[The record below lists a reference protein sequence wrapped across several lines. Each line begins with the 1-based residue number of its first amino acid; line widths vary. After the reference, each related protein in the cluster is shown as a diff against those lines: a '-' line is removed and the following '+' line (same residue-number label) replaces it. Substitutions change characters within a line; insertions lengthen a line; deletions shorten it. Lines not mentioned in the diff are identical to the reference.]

1 MPQMNWADFISAFG
15 LLLLAELG
23 DKTQLAVLTQ
33 VCKHRTVL
41 PVFLGGSLALTILTG
56 IGVAFGQA
64 MGVLLPAAIIRRVAA
79 VLFIAM
85 GLYLAYQHLRQAGQ
99 PEETD
104 ESLVCDADN
113 ADQSAALRRRDWVA
127 FSSTFVLIFLAELG
141 DKTQLASISL
151 ASKSSSPWM
160 VFLGASLAL
169 STVTAMGVLFGQG
182 ISRLVPERILR
193 LLSAAAFI
201 ILGVLI
207 WFGVL

>member
-1 MPQMNWADFISAFG
+1 MNWADFISAFS

-33 VCKHRTVL
+33 VCKYRVVL

-64 MGVLLPAAIIRRVAA
+64 VGLLLPADIIRRAA
-79 VLFIAM
+79 ALLFLLM
-85 GLYLAYQHLRQAGQ
+85 GLYLAYQMVRQAGQ
-99 PEETD
+99 
-104 ESLVCDADN
+104 
-113 ADQSAALRRRDWVA
+113 ADQSDDAPICDVDAIQSSAVRRRNWAA

-169 STVTAMGVLFGQG
+169 SVVTAVGALFGQG
-182 ISRLVPERILR
+182 ISRLIPERVLR
-193 LLSAAAFI
+193 FAAAAAFI
-201 ILGVLI
+201 ALGALIWCGVL
-207 WFGVL
+207 

>member
-1 MPQMNWADFISAFG
+1 MNWADFVSAFS

-33 VCKHRTVL
+33 VCKYRTVL

-64 MGVLLPAAIIRRVAA
+64 MGVLLPADIIRRVAA
-79 VLFIAM
+79 VLFIVM
-85 GLYLAYQHLRQAGQ
+85 GLYLAYQHLRQSGQ
-99 PEETD
+99 QEEAN
-104 ESLVCDADN
+104 ESLVCDTD

-151 ASKSSSPWM
+151 ASKSTSPWM

-193 LLSAAAFI
+193 LLSAGAFI

>member
-1 MPQMNWADFISAFG
+1 MSWADFASAFG

-33 VCKHRTVL
+33 VCKYRTVL

-56 IGVAFGQA
+56 LGVAFGQA
-64 MGVLLPAAIIRRVAA
+64 MGVLLPADIIRRAAA
-79 VLFIAM
+79 VLFIVM

-99 PEETD
+99 HEEADEALICETD
-104 ESLVCDADN
+104 
-113 ADQSAALRRRDWVA
+113 ADQSAALRRRDWAA

-141 DKTQLASISL
+141 DKSQLASISL
-151 ASKSSSPWM
+151 ASKSTSPWM

-169 STVTAMGVLFGQG
+169 TTVTALGVLFGQG
-182 ISRLVPERILR
+182 ISRLVPERVLR

-201 ILGVLI
+201 VLGVLI

>member
-1 MPQMNWADFISAFG
+1 MNWADFASAFG

-33 VCKHRTVL
+33 VCKYRTVL
-41 PVFLGGSLALTILTG
+41 PVFLGGSFALTILTG

-64 MGVLLPAAIIRRVAA
+64 MGTLLPADIIRRVAA

-85 GLYLAYQHLRQAGQ
+85 GLYLAYQHLHQAGQ
-99 PEETD
+99 PEEAD
-104 ESLVCDADN
+104 ESLVCDADD
-113 ADQSAALRRRDWVA
+113 ADQSAALRRRDWAA

>member
-1 MPQMNWADFISAFG
+1 MSWADFASAFG

-33 VCKHRTVL
+33 VCKYRTAL

-56 IGVAFGQA
+56 LGVAFGQA
-64 MGVLLPAAIIRRVAA
+64 MGVLLPADIIRRAAA
-79 VLFIAM
+79 VLFIVM

-99 PEETD
+99 REGANEALICDTD
-104 ESLVCDADN
+104 
-113 ADQSAALRRRDWVA
+113 ADQSATLRRRDWAA

-151 ASKSSSPWM
+151 ASKSTSPWM

-169 STVTAMGVLFGQG
+169 TTVTALGVLFGQG
-182 ISRLVPERILR
+182 ISRLVPDRILR

-201 ILGVLI
+201 VLGVLI

>member
-1 MPQMNWADFISAFG
+1 MNWADFASAFG

-33 VCKHRTVL
+33 VCKYRTVL

-56 IGVAFGQA
+56 LGVAFGQA
-64 MGVLLPAAIIRRVAA
+64 IGVLLPANIIRRAA
-79 VLFIAM
+79 ALLFVVM

-99 PEETD
+99 HAEADEPLICDTD
-104 ESLVCDADN
+104 
-113 ADQSAALRRRDWVA
+113 ADQSAALRRRDWAA

-151 ASKSSSPWM
+151 ASKSTSPWM

-169 STVTAMGVLFGQG
+169 TAVTALGVLFGQG
-182 ISRLVPERILR
+182 ISRLVPERLLR

-207 WFGVL
+207 WFGML

>member
-1 MPQMNWADFISAFG
+1 MNWADFVSAFS

-33 VCKHRTVL
+33 VCKYRTVL
-41 PVFLGGSLALTILTG
+41 PVFLGGLLALTLLTG

-64 MGVLLPAAIIRRVAA
+64 VGLLLPADIIRRAA
-79 VLFIAM
+79 ALLFLLM
-85 GLYLAYQHLRQAGQ
+85 GLYLAYQMARQAGQ
-99 PEETD
+99 SDSAP
-104 ESLVCDADN
+104 VCDTDVIQPPAE
-113 ADQSAALRRRDWVA
+113 RRREWAA

-169 STVTAMGVLFGQG
+169 SVVTAVGALFGQG
-182 ISRLVPERILR
+182 LSRLVPERTLR
-193 LLSAAAFI
+193 FAAAAAFI
-201 ILGVLI
+201 VLGVLI
-207 WFGVL
+207 WYGVL

>member
-1 MPQMNWADFISAFG
+1 MNWTDFVSAFG

-33 VCKHRTVL
+33 VCKYRTVL

-64 MGVLLPAAIIRRVAA
+64 MGVLLPADIIRRVAA
-79 VLFIAM
+79 VLFIVM

-99 PEETD
+99 PEEAD
-104 ESLVCDADN
+104 ESLVCDADD
-113 ADQSAALRRRDWVA
+113 ADQSAALRRRDWAA

>member
-1 MPQMNWADFISAFG
+1 MNWADFASAFG

-33 VCKHRTVL
+33 VCKYRTVL

-64 MGVLLPAAIIRRVAA
+64 MGVLLPADIIRRVAA

-104 ESLVCDADN
+104 ESLVCDADD
-113 ADQSAALRRRDWVA
+113 ADQSAALRRRDWAA